1 MSTSEFDQVTALAHV
16 RSIGR
21 TLAELDMFVGVDVT
35 EQEFQDMRKTI
46 RRWETGIQAGL
57 NVRKARNTAE

>member
-1 MSTSEFDQVTALAHV
+1 MTTSEFDQVTALAYV

-35 EQEFQDMRKTI
+35 EQEFQEMRKTL
-46 RRWETGIQAGL
+46 RRWETGLQAGL